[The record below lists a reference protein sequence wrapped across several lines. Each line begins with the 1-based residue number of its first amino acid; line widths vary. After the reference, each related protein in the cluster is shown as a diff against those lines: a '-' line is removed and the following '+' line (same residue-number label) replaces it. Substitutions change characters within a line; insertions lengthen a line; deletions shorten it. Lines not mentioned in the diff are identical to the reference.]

1 MTAAT
6 QQAGSPDNEPVRV
19 NHTVRNIV
27 IALIVVAVMSTGR
40 VVERGDVYNVFAA
53 PQQAVTKWFIAT
65 VSGSAIGSITY
76 EFSGDDALVRD
87 FLGGAVTFQ
96 RCHRLR
102 HGGGP
107 HRLRGRH
114 RRSRPRQT
122 KRRRDES
129 LVPCARHRR
138 SPDRL
143 DGYQKFDQTVT
154 WTAVII
160 MIVLVRIVQG
170 IANAIAKRILKLQ
183 R

>member
-27 IALIVVAVMSTGR
+27 IALIVVAVMSAGR
-40 VVERGDVYNVFAA
+40 VVERGDVCNVFAA
-53 PQQAVTKWFIAT
+53 PQQAVTKRFIDT

-107 HRLRGRH
+107 QRNSDFYVVSRGIGLGHYCNGGVDVSVHAYDIAGHQTDWTVIRNST
-114 RRSRPRQT
+114 RR
-122 KRRRDES
+122 
-129 LVPCARHRR
+129 
-138 SPDRL
+138 
-143 DGYQKFDQTVT
+143 
-154 WTAVII
+154 
-160 MIVLVRIVQG
+160 
-170 IANAIAKRILKLQ
+170 
-183 R
+183 

>member
-1 MTAAT
+1 MANSIAYTKNYTAVLDEVYKRAACST
-6 QQAGSPDNEPVRV
+6 CLNSPRRMARAG
-19 NHTVRNIV
+19 RNAKEIMV
-27 IALIVVAVMSTGR
+27 PKIEVTGL
-40 VVERGDVYNVFAA
+40 GDYTRNVGYK
-53 PQQAVTKWFIAT
+53 T
-65 VSGSAIGSITY
+65 GSITY

-114 RRSRPRQT
+114 RRSRIGCRPRQT
-122 KRRRDES
+122 RRRRDES
-129 LVPCARHRR
+129 LVPCVRHRR
-138 SPDRL
+138 PPDRL
-143 DGYQKFDQTVT
+143 DGYQKVDQTVT

-160 MIVLVRIVQG
+160 MIVLVQIVQG